1 MKTIVIYSSKTG
13 NTKKI
18 AEAIA
23 SALPANTPC
32 VSINEVPADIAT
44 YDLAFVGYWVDKG
57 TANAEARQFME
68 SLTVPQTAIFATL
81 GAYPDSE
88 HGQQSLKN
96 GCALIKTNVIDS
108 FICQGKV
115 DPTLLAAMKKMF
127 PNGNGPHKDTPERR
141 AHLAEAA
148 KHPNENDCAN
158 AIAFANKVLS
168 TFNNK
173 PLEGKK

>member
-1 MKTIVIYSSKTG
+1 MKAIVIYSSKTG

-18 AEAIA
+18 AEAIT
-23 SALPANTPC
+23 SALPVNTPC
-32 VSINEVPADIAT
+32 INVNNIPADINS

-57 TANAEARQFME
+57 TANQEARQFME
-68 SLTVPQTAIFATL
+68 SLTIPNVAIFATL
-81 GAYPDSE
+81 GAYPESE

-96 GCALIKTNVIDS
+96 GCDLIKTNVVGS

-115 DPTLLAAMKKMF
+115 DPVLLAAMKKMF

-141 AHLAEAA
+141 ARLAEAA

-158 AIAFANKVLS
+158 AIAFAKDILSKINK
-168 TFNNK
+168 K
-173 PLEGKK
+173 C